1 MQPPILSGSTLRDRY
16 TVRNILGQGGMGR
29 TYMAEDMERFNE
41 ICVLKEFIPF
51 SSTPESVKK
60 AKELFQREASIL
72 YQIKHPQVPEFR
84 ATFEASGRL
93 FLVQDYVEGQTF
105 RDILIERL
113 KSKSTFSEAEV
124 VELMF
129 QVLPILTYLHQRRII
144 HRDISPENLM
154 LRAGDRLPV
163 LIDFGVVKETATK
176 LLSHAPSSHAQTV
189 VGKLGYAPP
198 EQMQSGRAYPNS
210 DLYALAATVVVLL
223 TGREPQELF
232 DDASLTWHWG
242 QFASVSNGLKLVL
255 DKMLSFKS
263 GDRYANAQEVMAALN
278 FAQASNSQAKTFAV
292 GQGYSFGGSN
302 SVSASSSRSNL
313 TANNVTN
320 IANVS
325 GSTQKFVNPIKPKN
339 KFGGILLGIS
349 LVLGS
354 GVAAWAIASMFL
366 NPNFLNSNNNNVVPV
381 PAPIPTTPTNINKGL
396 DFQNNQ
402 TKVSD
407 KITSEQT
414 ITYRLEGKKGQTL
427 TAALSGSGLVM
438 TLIYVDQKP
447 IDNFSN
453 NLTIGYWQGKL
464 PATGAYFITIKTAS
478 GVTESTY
485 ELEVTLKDAVIPESK
500 PIPVPTK
507 PPEPIPEPIIN
518 KPEIS
523 KVVEFPP
530 GLLGTSVEAIAKP
543 QEPIRYSVSVLNGQ
557 TLEVAING
565 DVSVEIFNPQGDLV
579 WDSSNM
585 NPPKIKNTL
594 SGSYQILVN
603 SKTEAP
609 FRLNISAND

>member
-1 MQPPILSGSTLRDRY
+1 MQSPILSGSTLRDRY
-16 TVRNILGQGGMGR
+16 TVRHILGQGGMGR
-29 TYMAEDMERFNE
+29 TYLAEDMERFNE

-72 YQIKHPQVPEFR
+72 YQIKHPQVPQFR

-105 RDILIERL
+105 RDILLERL
-113 KSKSTFSEAEV
+113 KSKRTFSEAEII
-124 VELMF
+124 ELLF
-129 QVLPILTYLHQRRII
+129 QVLPILSYLHQRHII

-176 LLSHAPSSHAQTV
+176 LYATLAHAQTV

-232 DDASLTWHWG
+232 DDVSLTWHWE
-242 QFASVSNGLKLVL
+242 QFASVSNGVKLVL
-255 DKMLSFKS
+255 DQMLSFKS
-263 GDRYANAQEVMAALN
+263 GDRYANADEVLTALN

-292 GQGYSFGGSN
+292 GQAAN
-302 SVSASSSRSNL
+302 STRSSRSNIGSNL
-313 TANNVTN
+313 SSGSNNLIANNATN
-320 IANVS
+320 NLS
-325 GSTQKFVNPIKPKN
+325 GSTQKFMHPLKPKN
-339 KFGGILLGIS
+339 KSRGILIGIS

-354 GVAAWAIASMFL
+354 GIAAWAIASILL
-366 NPNFLNSNNNNVVPV
+366 NPTFLNSNNNNVVPV
-381 PAPIPTTPTNINKGL
+381 PAPIPTAPTNINKGL
-396 DFQNNQ
+396 EFQNNQ

-485 ELEVTLKDAVIPESK
+485 ELEVILKDEVIPIPK
-500 PIPVPTK
+500 PTPAPVPTK
-507 PPEPIPEPIIN
+507 PPDLIID

-523 KVVEFPP
+523 KVIEFPP
-530 GLLGTSVEAIAKP
+530 GLLSTSVEAIAKP
-543 QEPIRYSVSVLNGQ
+543 QEPIRYNVSVLDGQ

-565 DVSVEIFNPQGDLV
+565 DISVEIFNPQGQIV
-579 WDSSNM
+579 WDSSNV

-603 SKTEAP
+603 SKTESP
-609 FRLNISAND
+609 FRLDISAND